1 MNEQQLI
8 NTAKLYYQLPGNEAG
23 GNLHLVLSD
32 GNCGDSAM
40 WVCIKKCVEESDAMG
55 LYIAATMLFVMT
67 EEQRE
72 KFYCKLHKIDYRLW
86 LKTMNDAVERIIA
99 WAK

>member
-1 MNEQQLI
+1 MNGRRLI
-8 NTAKLYYQLPGNEAG
+8 DTAKLYYQLPGNEAG
-23 GNLHLVLSD
+23 GKLHLILDD

-55 LYIAATMLFVMT
+55 LYIAAIMLFVMT

-72 KFYCKLHKIDYRLW
+72 KFYCDVAGIDY
-86 LKTMNDAVERIIA
+86 KA
-99 WAK
+99 WSKKE